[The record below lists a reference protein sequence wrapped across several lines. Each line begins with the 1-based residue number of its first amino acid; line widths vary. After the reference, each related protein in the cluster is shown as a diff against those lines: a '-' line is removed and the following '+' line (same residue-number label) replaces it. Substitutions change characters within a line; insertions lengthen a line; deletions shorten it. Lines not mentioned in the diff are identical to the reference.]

1 MKRPKD
7 RPMTYSVDFD
17 GTIVTDKFPDIGKP
31 VPQVVAFVKKIQARG
46 DKWILWTCRTK
57 ENLDKAVEFCHSIGL
72 YPDAVNDNLPSV
84 IEFLHGENPRK
95 PMVDIQ
101 IDDHNAKGLQ
111 IPIEPDDEEPL

>member
-1 MKRPKD
+1 
-7 RPMTYSVDFD
+7 MTYSVDFD

-31 VPQVVAFVKKIQARG
+31 VPQVVSFVKKIQARG